1 MQWPHKAGH
10 SSLVFVLT
18 RGADLSSKLRCA
30 VGGFKQQPGGLILR
44 TMEALLIL
52 ASIVAQCLFRLVY
65 DVFTL
70 KVHRVKETICDRH
83 GAIIRR
89 IGIL

>member
-1 MQWPHKAGH
+1 MQWPHQAGH

-52 ASIVAQCLFRLVY
+52 ASILMLLSAYLDLYMMCLRLK
-65 DVFTL
+65 FTGRKRPSVTDMEPSL
-70 KVHRVKETICDRH
+70 GE
-83 GAIIRR
+83 
-89 IGIL
+89 